1 MKSRSEPA
9 SSPSTT
15 GVNKVQFSKGLKRA
29 ALLAIFVI
37 AGALGGS
44 AAMAQDDAACKALQ
58 AKYPTIVGKTLKVGM
73 DAATPPY
80 TMRDP
85 KDFNT
90 VIGLDVDMAKATF
103 DCLGAQTTPMIGNWS
118 GLLPAV
124 IAGQADVMW
133 DTLYY
138 TPERAKQADFVV
150 YLRAATGGL
159 VQKGNPKN
167 IHSLDDVC
175 GTRDTAGLG
184 STEEA
189 VFRDLSKKC
198 TDAGK
203 QPIDIV
209 TFPDIPAGARL
220 VKADR
225 ADLLMIDLGLVNS
238 FIASDPSSY
247 DLAFTILTD
256 YKVGVGVAKNNKD
269 LSNAILDALKI
280 EQSHGT
286 EEQLYAKY
294 NFAPQQALPAEL
306 LTE

>member
-1 MKSRSEPA
+1 MQYRNLRPA
-9 SSPSTT
+9 I
-15 GVNKVQFSKGLKRA
+15 A
-29 ALLAIFVI
+29 ALAFVI
-37 AGALGGS
+37 GGMVGVGAAL
-44 AAMAQDDAACKALQ
+44 AQDDACKALQ
-58 AKYPTIVGKTLKVGM
+58 AKYPDMAGKTYKVGM

-85 KDFNT
+85 KDFST
-90 VIGLDVDMAKATF
+90 VTGLDVDMANATF
-103 DCLGAQTTPMIGNWS
+103 DCLGAKTTPMIGNWS

-138 TPERAKQADFVV
+138 TPERAKAADFVV

-159 VQKGNPKN
+159 VQKGNPKK
-167 IHSLDDVC
+167 IKSLDDVC

-189 VFRDLSKKC
+189 VFNDLSKKC
-198 TDAGK
+198 VAAGK
-203 QPIDIV
+203 AAVDVV

-238 FIASDPSSY
+238 FIAADPASY

-256 YKVGVGVAKNNKD
+256 YKVGVGVSKKNPQ
-269 LSNAILDALKI
+269 LSQAILDALKVV
-280 EQSHGT
+280 QGNGT
-286 EEQLYAKY
+286 EEKIYAKY
-294 NFAPQQALPAEL
+294 NFDHKQALPAEL
-306 LTE
+306 LTQ

>member
-1 MKSRSEPA
+1 MSQNRIGAGLDSYNRGDEM
-9 SSPSTT
+9 T
-15 GVNKVQFSKGLKRA
+15 VYKGLQRA
-29 ALLAIFVI
+29 LVLASIVAGGLFAANI
-37 AGALGGS
+37 AY
-44 AAMAQDDAACKALQ
+44 AQDDACKAVA
-58 AKYPTIVGKTLKVGM
+58 AKYPSLAGKTIKVGM

-90 VIGLDVDMAKATF
+90 VTGLDVDMAKATF
-103 DCLGAQTTPMIGNWS
+103 DCIGIKTEPMIGNWS

-175 GTRDTAGLG
+175 GTRATAGLG

-203 QPIDIV
+203 PAVDVV

-238 FIASDPSSY
+238 FIQADPSSY

-280 EQSHGT
+280 VQANGT
-286 EEQLYAKY
+286 EEKIYAKY
-294 NFAPQQALPAEL
+294 NFDHKQALPAEL